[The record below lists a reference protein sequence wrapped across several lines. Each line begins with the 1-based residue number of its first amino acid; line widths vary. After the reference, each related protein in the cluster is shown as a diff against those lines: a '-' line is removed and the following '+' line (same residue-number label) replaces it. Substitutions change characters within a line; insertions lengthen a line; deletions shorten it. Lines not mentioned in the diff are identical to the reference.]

1 MFLAPPPFLLLLFF
15 FVIKMWANKMVQWP
29 ETLVQT
35 WQPEL
40 GPQNTLQQGGNQLLK
55 TDLQPV
61 LTYGVKYS
69 DGVG

>member
-1 MFLAPPPFLLLLFF
+1 M
-15 FVIKMWANKMVQWP
+15 IKMLANKMVQWS

-40 GPQNTLQQGGNQLLK
+40 GPQNTLQQGGNQFLK
-55 TDLQPV
+55 TDLKPV
-61 LTYGVKYS
+61 LIDDVKYS